1 MARKKG
7 TPSLTYER
15 VWKAIKAGSLEVK
28 RIAGTKMLLLV
39 KGRVRLTWK
48 VKGKIKHTRIRLN
61 RIYLNPRWI
70 TLPKDYPVP
79 KSKLKKL
86 EPKERAALGI
96 VLTEENELK
105 LLIYQ
110 QLGDLYSLKRQI
122 KQHIKMR
129 LARESN
135 RLWTRLEKAST
146 QEPLKIVEQPALTG
160 YVLGR
165 TSEIDAI
172 NTHMSGRKAA
182 VEARLER
189 LGKVQNLVRDSLE
202 ALMELMPPDAK
213 TNGAIKGV
221 NKALS
226 QHYKTLEELL
236 DDKPFSQYA
245 KWARHHIKKAQIS
258 LVAHDFKSACR
269 YLQKAIDYL

>member
-1 MARKKG
+1 VARKKG

-15 VWKAIKAGSLEVK
+15 VWKAIRAGSLEVK
-28 RIAGTKMLLLV
+28 RIAGTKMLLVV

-48 VKGKIKHTRIRLN
+48 VKGKLKHTRIRLN

-70 TLPKDYPVP
+70 ALPKGYPVS
-79 KSKLKKL
+79 KSKLRRL

-96 VLTEENELK
+96 VLTEKNEVK

-110 QLGDLYSLKRQI
+110 QLDDLYSLERQI
-122 KQHIKMR
+122 DQHIKMR
-129 LARESN
+129 LSRESN
-135 RLWTRLEKAST
+135 KLWALLGRVST

-165 TSEIDAI
+165 TKQIDAI
-172 NTHMSGRKAA
+172 NTHMSGRKSA
-182 VEARLER
+182 VEARLEW
-189 LGKVQNLVRDSLE
+189 LNKVRNLVRDSLE
-202 ALMELMPPDAK
+202 VLMELLPPDAK
-213 TNGAIKGV
+213 ANGAIKGI

-236 DDKPFSQYA
+236 DDKPFSHHA
-245 KWARHHIKKAQIS
+245 RWARHHIKKAQGS
-258 LVAHDFKSACR
+258 LVVNDFVLAYKH
-269 YLQKAIDYL
+269 LQKAIDYL

>member
-28 RIAGTKMLLLV
+28 RISGTKMLLV
-39 KGRVRLTWK
+39 IKGRVRLTWIER
-48 VKGKIKHTRIRLN
+48 GKLKHTRIRLN

-70 TLPKDYPVP
+70 TLPKNYPVP
-79 KSKLKKL
+79 KAKLRKL
-86 EPKERAALGI
+86 EPKERAALGVI
-96 VLTEENELK
+96 LTEENELK

-110 QLGDLYSLKRQI
+110 QLDDLYSLERQI
-122 KQHIKMR
+122 NQHIKMR

-135 RLWTRLEKAST
+135 KLWIRLGRAST
-146 QEPLKIVEQPALTG
+146 QEPWKIVEQPALTG

-165 TSEIDAI
+165 TKQIDAI

-182 VEARLER
+182 VEARLEW
-189 LGKVQNLVRDSLE
+189 LNKVQNLVRDSLE
-202 ALMELMPPDAK
+202 ALMGLVPPGAK

-221 NKALS
+221 NRALS

-236 DDKPFSQYA
+236 DDKPFSHHA
-245 KWARHHIKKAQIS
+245 RWARHHIKKAQDYLS
-258 LVAHDFKSACR
+258 ANDFAATCKH
-269 YLQKAIDYL
+269 LQKAIDYL